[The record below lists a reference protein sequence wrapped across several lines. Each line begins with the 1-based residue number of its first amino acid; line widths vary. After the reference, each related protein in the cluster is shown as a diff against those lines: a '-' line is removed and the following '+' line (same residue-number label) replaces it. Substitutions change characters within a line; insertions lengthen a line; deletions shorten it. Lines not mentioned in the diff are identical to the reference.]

1 MASISTTTVCKVVK
15 FTDALPRTFFKV
27 VFVRPI
33 KRSQNPPNHGAFF
46 GMKRHSTLFL
56 LSVSFKIG
64 DLNNSFSSSAA
75 ARYVE
80 ALSESKSLGRDFRL
94 ENLRNARRNVGT
106 VRSVTISRCTAL
118 VVAHVKRHSYVY
130 FVFCSSFS
138 HVQRSDIIHSSDCEG
153 SCLLKSCS
161 RKW

>member
-1 MASISTTTVCKVVK
+1 MASMAK
-15 FTDALPRTFFKV
+15 FTDALARTFFKV
-27 VFVRPI
+27 IFVRPI
-33 KRSQNPPNHGAFF
+33 KRSPNPLNHGALF

-80 ALSESKSLGRDFRL
+80 ALSESINLGRDSRV

-106 VRSVTISRCTAL
+106 IRSVTISRCTAL
-118 VVAHVKRHSYVY
+118 VVAHVKRHMYTLYSVPASLTYNAP
-130 FVFCSSFS
+130 
-138 HVQRSDIIHSSDCEG
+138 I
-153 SCLLKSCS
+153 
-161 RKW
+161 

>member
-1 MASISTTTVCKVVK
+1 MASMAK
-15 FTDALPRTFFKV
+15 FTDALARTFFKV
-27 VFVRPI
+27 IFVRPI
-33 KRSQNPPNHGAFF
+33 KRSPNPLNHGALF